1 MRMSAIA
8 ISAAAQFCCAAQAMD
23 LCSLERYR
31 WEMDKNSEALTA
43 ALAVCEKEQAASEK
57 KRAALEAEER
67 AKREARQRLPG
78 VKIGMTKKQVIDA
91 SNWGQPISINE
102 TVTGGGTR
110 EQWVYGD
117 GQYLYFT
124 NGRVTAVQRSK

>member
-1 MRMSAIA
+1 
-8 ISAAAQFCCAAQAMD
+8 MD
-23 LCSLERYR
+23 HCSLERYR

-57 KRAALEAEER
+57 ERTALEAEER

-78 VKIGMTKKQVIDA
+78 VKIGMTKKQVVDA

-117 GQYLYFT
+117 GHYLYFT